1 VKVLFT
7 VPEQGSYVQPVSGI
21 VGWSPTTK
29 TCRLRYP
36 TEPSWGREKW
46 HLFSLVLGVGGC
58 VQGKRLTRG
67 TTIDLSPEQHA
78 IRSSGVAHD
87 ATKRRWA
94 PQTTRD
100 TPKGV
105 QNPSINGTE
114 VVSAVFYLTAIM
126 SLKIL

>member
-1 VKVLFT
+1 MQS
-7 VPEQGSYVQPVSGI
+7 E
-21 VGWSPTTK
+21 
-29 TCRLRYP
+29 
-36 TEPSWGREKW
+36 
-46 HLFSLVLGVGGC
+46 
-58 VQGKRLTRG
+58 
-67 TTIDLSPEQHA
+67 
-78 IRSSGVAHD
+78 SSGVAHD

-126 SLKIL
+126 SLKILICNTFVTRYLNLSNFCILLENFVSTSRNFSASVQVLTLRCIHFDRLTQFDGGYISTNLANF